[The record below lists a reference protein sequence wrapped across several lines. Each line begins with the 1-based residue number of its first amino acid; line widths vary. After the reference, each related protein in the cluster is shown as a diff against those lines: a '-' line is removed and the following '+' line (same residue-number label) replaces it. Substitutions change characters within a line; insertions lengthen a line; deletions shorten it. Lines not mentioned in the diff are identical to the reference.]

1 MKLYTGKGDDGTTG
15 LFGGGRVRKD
25 DLRIEAC
32 GHVDELNCAIGL
44 ARGAC
49 GSGEIGPILDSMQS
63 MLFDMGADLATLLST
78 DAKKVPRMSEDEAR
92 TLEQR
97 IDEVCAALAPIENFI
112 LPGGC
117 ELACRLHQARA
128 VCRRAERACVSL
140 AAAQPVNAHV
150 VIVLNRLSDLL
161 FALARRAN
169 QIEGV
174 ADVAWRGKA

>member
-49 GSGEIGPILDSMQS
+49 
-63 MLFDMGADLATLLST
+63 FDMGADLATLLST